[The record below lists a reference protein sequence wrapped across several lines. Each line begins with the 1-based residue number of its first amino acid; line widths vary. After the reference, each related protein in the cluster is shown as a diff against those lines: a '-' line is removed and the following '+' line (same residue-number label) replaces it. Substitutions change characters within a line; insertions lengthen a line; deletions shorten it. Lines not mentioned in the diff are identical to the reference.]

1 MVQCHALRPFQPVF
15 VKSGLNSLNAATRQ
29 VFISYY
35 KISVVLFWM
44 VISFF
49 LILCIFLPSTLLLY
63 KLSTPLCRLNK
74 VLFSIVSLICD
85 QAFIFFSE
93 GKRSAWSQVTVSY
106 FVFRFLLRWA
116 ISFST
121 VCLLLHVLLW
131 FETTQVYHK
140 LTTLQLTRWC

>member
-44 VISFF
+44 LISFF
-49 LILCIFLPSTLLLY
+49 LILCIVLSSTLLLY
-63 KLSTPLCRLNK
+63 KLSTRLCRLNK